1 MELMRIPII
10 VVERDYEIERL
21 AKDILIYTKS
31 ITTEIMLNE
40 LLFSRDKA
48 FSCIS
53 FSCQYIRDK
62 VVQRIRHKLSLT
74 NPGYQITCDF
84 KI

>member
-1 MELMRIPII
+1 MQLMRIPII

-53 FSCQYIRDK
+53 FSGQYIHDK
-62 VVQRIRHKLSLT
+62 VVQRIRHK
-74 NPGYQITCDF
+74 
-84 KI
+84 